1 MLRNKN
7 KSRLIYRIIMSSIH
21 KMETL
26 KSLIPEKLLWL
37 LFKLNFRADI
47 KIGKNT
53 VKLIIKNNETRN
65 ARKQNNEKKTQKKNN
80 IKMFWDFHLKEKSY
94 SGSLKTQ
101 TAAASILKISLFKKF
116 NVSIHKEPSCIK
128 LVFNIVLFPRRAVS
142 MSR

>member
-7 KSRLIYRIIMSSIH
+7 KSRLIYRIIRSSIH

-37 LFKLNFRADI
+37 LFKPNFRADI

-65 ARKQNNEKKTQKKNN
+65 ARKQNNKRKNAKKKNN
-80 IKMFWDFHLKEKSY
+80 IKMF
-94 SGSLKTQ
+94 
-101 TAAASILKISLFKKF
+101 
-116 NVSIHKEPSCIK
+116 
-128 LVFNIVLFPRRAVS
+128 
-142 MSR
+142 